1 VVSPKD
7 IVKARTV
14 VEEIYIDPKIEQY
27 IVDIVFATR
36 KPKEY
41 GLDDIEPLIAYGAS
55 PRASIFLSKASKA
68 QAFLSR
74 RGYVTPEDVRAIG
87 MDVLRHRVI
96 VTYEAEA
103 EEVAAEDVVRKVLN
117 KIEVP

>member
-1 VVSPKD
+1 RNSS
-7 IVKARTV
+7 A
-14 VEEIYIDPKIEQY
+14 
-27 IVDIVFATR
+27 
-36 KPKEY
+36 
-41 GLDDIEPLIAYGAS
+41 AS
-55 PRASIFLSKASKA
+55 DVYKR
-68 QAFLSR
+68 Q
-74 RGYVTPEDVRAIG
+74 GYVTPEDVRAIG